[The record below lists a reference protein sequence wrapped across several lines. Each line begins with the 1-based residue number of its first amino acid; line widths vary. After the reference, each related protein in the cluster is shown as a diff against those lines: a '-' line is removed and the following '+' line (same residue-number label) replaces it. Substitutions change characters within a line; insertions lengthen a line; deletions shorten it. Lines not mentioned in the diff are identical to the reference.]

1 MAKDDTEEVISTS
14 ARQRLGQRLVARPD
28 LGAVGVATVFWAVSL
43 FPTLLPRANLIQG
56 GLTGVSAMVGYGV
69 GSLGLLAWRAVAR
82 RAGWPSPPA
91 SARRVGRVVLGI
103 AWLVLLSGGSWLWW
117 HWQNVQRD
125 LVGMPL
131 ISWRSAFNVI
141 LIALVLCV
149 VLLAVS
155 RLIAGG
161 LGWIFSSLRPRI
173 GGAGAR
179 VAVGVVAI
187 VVAALAGKVLIVDGV
202 YASTD
207 ATFKAGD
214 NGTDPGVYKPTSPL
228 DSGGPGSLTPW
239 STLGLQGR
247 TFAGGAVSKKHL
259 AKFAGPGVP
268 VTQPIRVYA
277 GLKSAPTAEARAAL
291 AVRELER
298 PGAFN
303 RPVLVVAT
311 ATGTG
316 WVDPSAAS
324 AIEYMWHGNSAIVSI
339 QYSYLP
345 SWIAF
350 LTETAAAADAGRAL
364 QDAVAARWLQLPADH
379 RPRLVLFGQSLGSQ
393 GSDNAMAKADLA
405 ASVDSVFAHGQSV
418 LYTGPTGSNDIW
430 HQLLAAR
437 TPASPI
443 WRPVEPTAP
452 AVFANSYA
460 EIGDA
465 TTTPVKR
472 IQYVQHASDPVT
484 WWSMDIAWWPPEW
497 ITGPHG
503 PDTMSQMI
511 WFPFV
516 TWLQTSADLIAG
528 FSASVG
534 HGHNYSDA
542 FAGGFASVAAPP
554 AWTPVD
560 TNHLAQLLTLL
571 NDIGSDAG
579 S

>member
-1 MAKDDTEEVISTS
+1 MVDEATGIEQEG
-14 ARQRLGQRLVARPD
+14 ARQHLGHRLVARPD
-28 LGAVGVATVFWAVSL
+28 LGAVAVAALFWAASL
-43 FPTLLPRANLIQG
+43 FPTLLPRDNLIQG

-69 GSLGLLAWRAVAR
+69 GGLALEAWRAVVR
-82 RAGWPSPPA
+82 RTGWPVPSPA
-91 SARRVGRVVLGI
+91 ARRVGRVALGVAWVL
-103 AWLVLLSGGSWLWW
+103 LLSGGSWLWW
-117 HWQNVQRD
+117 HWQNLQRH

-141 LIALVLCV
+141 LIALVLSL

-161 LGWIFSSLRPRI
+161 LSWIFFSLRPHI
-173 GGAGAR
+173 GGVPAR
-179 VAVGVVAI
+179 VVVGLVAI
-187 VVAALAGKVLIVDGV
+187 VVAVLAGKVLIVDGV

-207 ATFKAGD
+207 ATYKAGD
-214 NGTDPGVYKPTSPL
+214 NGTDPGVRRPTSPL

-239 STLGLQGR
+239 DTLGLQGR
-247 TFAGGAVSKKHL
+247 TFAGGAASKKHL
-259 AKFAGPGVP
+259 RRFAGPGVP

-277 GLKSAPTAEARAAL
+277 GLRSAPTAEARAAL

-298 PGAFN
+298 TGAFD

-364 QDAVAARWLQLPADH
+364 QDAVATKWRQLPADH

-393 GSDNAMAKADLA
+393 GSDNAMAKSDLA
-405 ASVDSVFAHGQSV
+405 ASMDSVFAHGQSV
-418 LYTGPTGSNDIW
+418 LYTGPTGSNEIW

-437 TPASPI
+437 TPTSPI

-452 AVFANSYA
+452 VLFANSTD
-460 EIGDA
+460 EIGGA

-484 WWSMDIAWWPPEW
+484 WWSMDVAWWPPEW

-528 FSASVG
+528 FSASTG
-534 HGHNYSDA
+534 HGHNYTDA

-554 AWTPVD
+554 GWTQAD
-560 TNHLAQLLTLL
+560 TAHLADLVTML
-571 NDIGSDAG
+571 NAIGSDVG

>member
-1 MAKDDTEEVISTS
+1 MVDEATGIEQEGV
-14 ARQRLGQRLVARPD
+14 RQHLGHRLVARPD
-28 LGAVGVATVFWAVSL
+28 LGAVAAAALFWAASL
-43 FPTLLPRANLIQG
+43 FPTLLPRDNLIQG

-69 GSLGLLAWRAVAR
+69 GGLALEAWRAVVR
-82 RAGWPSPPA
+82 RTGWPVPSPA
-91 SARRVGRVVLGI
+91 ARRVGRVALGVAWVL
-103 AWLVLLSGGSWLWW
+103 LLSGGSWLWW
-117 HWQNVQRD
+117 HWQNLQRH

-141 LIALVLCV
+141 LVALVLSI

-161 LGWIFSSLRPRI
+161 LSWIFFSLRSRI
-173 GGAGAR
+173 GGVPAR
-179 VAVGVVAI
+179 VVVGLVAI
-187 VVAALAGKVLIVDGV
+187 VVAVLAGKVLIVDGV

-298 PGAFN
+298 TGAFN

>member
-1 MAKDDTEEVISTS
+1 MNDQAVETDERLE
-14 ARQRLGQRLVARPD
+14 RRHLGQRLLARPD

-69 GSLGLLAWRAVAR
+69 GGLALEAWRAVVR
-82 RAGWPSPPA
+82 RTGWPTPSPPA
-91 SARRVGRVVLGI
+91 RRTGSGVLGV
-103 AWLVLLSGGSWLWW
+103 AWAIMLSAGSWFWW
-117 HWQNVQRD
+117 HWQNIQRD
-125 LVGMPL
+125 LVGMPS

-149 VLLAVS
+149 VLLANS

-161 LGWIFSSLRPRI
+161 CGWIFASVRSRI
-173 GGAGAR
+173 GSIPAR
-179 VAVGVVAI
+179 LVVAVVVI
-187 VVAALAGKVLIVDGV
+187 VIAALAGKVLIVDGV

-214 NGTDPGVYKPTSPL
+214 HGTDPGVYPPTSSL

-239 STLGLQGR
+239 ATLGLQGR
-247 TFAGGAVSKKHL
+247 TFAGGSTSKTHL
-259 AKFAGPGVP
+259 EAFAGPGVP
-268 VTQPIRVYA
+268 VSQPIRVYA
-277 GLKSAPTAEARAAL
+277 GLQSAPTAAARATL

-298 PGAFN
+298 TGAFD

-316 WVDPSAAS
+316 WVDPYAAS
-324 AIEYMWHGNSAIVSI
+324 AIEYMWHGDSAIVSM

-364 QDAVAARWLQLPADH
+364 QDAVAAKWHSLPKDH

-393 GSDNAMAKADLA
+393 GSENALA
-405 ASVDSVFAHGQSV
+405 APTLSGSLDQVFAHGQSV
-418 LYTGPTGSNDIW
+418 LYTGPTGSNKIW
-430 HQLLAAR
+430 QQLLDAR
-437 TPASPI
+437 DPSSPI
-443 WRPVEPTAP
+443 WRPVEPSAP
-452 AVFANSYA
+452 ALFATSYA
-460 EIGDA
+460 QIGGA
-465 TTTPVKR
+465 TTTPVRR

-484 WWSMDIAWWPPEW
+484 WWAMSIAWWPPEW

-503 PDTMSQMI
+503 PDTMGQMI

-542 FAGGFASVAAPP
+542 FASGFASVAAPP
-554 AWTPVD
+554 GWTQAD
-560 TNHLAQLLTLL
+560 TTQLAELLSLL
-571 NDIGSDAG
+571 NAIGTDTS

>member
-1 MAKDDTEEVISTS
+1 MVDEATGIEQEG
-14 ARQRLGQRLVARPD
+14 ARQHLGHRLVARPD
-28 LGAVGVATVFWAVSL
+28 LGAVAVAALFWAASL
-43 FPTLLPRANLIQG
+43 FPTLLPRDNLIQG

-69 GSLGLLAWRAVAR
+69 GGLALETWRAVVRRTGWPAPSPAAR
-82 RAGWPSPPA
+82 RG
-91 SARRVGRVVLGI
+91 GRAALAVAWVL
-103 AWLVLLSGGSWLWW
+103 LLSGGSWLWW
-117 HWQNVQRD
+117 HWQNLQRH

-141 LIALVLCV
+141 LIALVLSL

-161 LGWIFSSLRPRI
+161 LSWIFFSLRPHI
-173 GGAGAR
+173 GGVPAR
-179 VAVGVVAI
+179 VVVGLVAI
-187 VVAALAGKVLIVDGV
+187 VVAVLAGKVLIVDGV

-207 ATFKAGD
+207 ATYKAGD
-214 NGTDPGVYKPTSPL
+214 NGTDPGVRRPTSPL

-239 STLGLQGR
+239 DTLGLQGR
-247 TFAGGAVSKKHL
+247 TFAGGAASKKHL
-259 AKFAGPGVP
+259 RRFAGPGVP

-277 GLKSAPTAEARAAL
+277 GLRSAPTAEARAAL

-298 PGAFN
+298 TGAFD

-364 QDAVAARWLQLPADH
+364 QDAVATKWRQLPADH

-393 GSDNAMAKADLA
+393 GSDNAMAKSYLA
-405 ASVDSVFAHGQSV
+405 ASMDSVFAHGQSV
-418 LYTGPTGSNDIW
+418 LYTGPTGSNEIW

-437 TPASPI
+437 TPTSPI

-452 AVFANSYA
+452 VLFANSTD
-460 EIGDA
+460 EIGGA

-484 WWSMDIAWWPPEW
+484 WWSMDVAWWPPEW

-528 FSASVG
+528 FSASTG
-534 HGHNYSDA
+534 HGHNYTDA

-554 AWTPVD
+554 GWTQAD
-560 TNHLAQLLTLL
+560 TAHLADLVTML
-571 NDIGSDAG
+571 NAIGSDVG

>member
-1 MAKDDTEEVISTS
+1 MQDEAREVGPQS
-14 ARQRLGQRLVARPD
+14 ARQHLGQRLVARPD
-28 LGAVGVATVFWAVSL
+28 LGAVAVATLCWAVSL

-69 GSLGLLAWRAVAR
+69 GGLILLAWRAVAR
-82 RAGWPSPPA
+82 RAGWPSPSSA
-91 SARRVGRVVLGI
+91 ARRAGRVVL
-103 AWLVLLSGGSWLWW
+103 AVSWVLLLSAGSWLWW
-117 HWQNVQRD
+117 HWQNLQRD
-125 LVGMPL
+125 LVGMPA

-161 LGWIFSSLRPRI
+161 LGWIFAALRPRI
-173 GGAGAR
+173 GGPGAR
-179 VAVGVVAI
+179 VVVGLVA
-187 VVAALAGKVLIVDGV
+187 VVAALLAGKVLIVDGV

-207 ATFKAGD
+207 ATYKAGD
-214 NGTDPGVYKPTSPL
+214 HGTDPGVHRPTSPL

-247 TFAGGAVSKKHL
+247 TFAGGAVPKRELSS
-259 AKFAGPGVP
+259 FAGPGVP
-268 VTQPIRVYA
+268 VVQPIRVYA
-277 GLKSAPTAEARAAL
+277 GLASAPTAEARAAL

-298 PGAFN
+298 TGAFD

-316 WVDPSAAS
+316 WVDPNAAS

-364 QDAVAARWLQLPADH
+364 QDAVAARWQQLPADH

-393 GSDNAMAKADLA
+393 GSDNAMAKSTLA
-405 ASVDSVFAHGQSV
+405 SSMDSVFAHGQSV
-418 LYTGPTGSNDIW
+418 LYTGPTGSNEIW

-437 TPASPI
+437 APSSPI
-443 WRPVEPTAP
+443 WRPVEPSAP
-452 AVFANSYA
+452 ALFANSFD
-460 EIGDA
+460 EIGGA
-465 TTTPVKR
+465 TTAPVRR

-484 WWSMDIAWWPPEW
+484 WWSMDVAWWPPEW

-554 AWTPVD
+554 GWTSAD
-560 TNHLAQLLTLL
+560 TNKLAELLTLI
-571 NDIGSDAG
+571 NAIGSDTG